1 MQCSAVQS
9 PPFSS
14 ALAHIGVWILDF
26 VFCILDTFFLYSM
39 QRLAKWGVHVM
50 QFDVYNEVWDG
61 DRDLGERD
69 KFSSLRQNSSYIL
82 TM

>member
-14 ALAHIGVWILDF
+14 ALAHIGVWILYF
-26 VFCILDTFFLYSM
+26 GHFLSFFLYSM

-69 KFSSLRQNSSYIL
+69 KFSSLRQNSSNIL